1 MRKSASTM
9 VAPVAA
15 PRGVLGA
22 NDRIGVGLIGCGE
35 RGRGVAAHLEPL
47 RNLEVVAVSDAYG
60 PRRDQAVAE
69 VCPKA
74 RAWSDY
80 REVLDD
86 RDVDAVVIAT
96 PDHWHAP
103 MTVQAIQA
111 GKDVYVEKPVT
122 HNLEEGE
129 QLLAVAEGSE
139 QVIATGTQQR
149 SWDHFLEAKGLV
161 EKGVLGRVTFVR
173 CHWLQN
179 HLTQG
184 WRRVPDVDRHRLD
197 WEQWLGPAP
206 KQPFS
211 KVRFHY
217 WRFFW
222 DFGGGSVT
230 DLMTHWIDV
239 IQWFMNSAHADE
251 VHAVGSTYV
260 QDWLEVP
267 DTVTATMLFPEG
279 YTAAFEGSLIFGLQG
294 AGIVFRG
301 DKAMMTLDR
310 NGYAL
315 YEEGAM
321 PFEAPGLP
329 APVHCFE
336 RPEPKSNAE
345 RMDGS
350 GTLANLRNWIGCICD
365 RSTPNAH
372 LRAAVDSANT
382 AHRVNDALRTKR
394 ILEESQI

>member
-1 MRKSASTM
+1 MRKSASTAQAL
-9 VAPVAA
+9 VTAPQ
-15 PRGVLGA
+15 RVLGA

-47 RNLEVVAVSDAYG
+47 RNLEVLAASDTYG

-69 VCPKA
+69 VCPEAKA
-74 RAWSDY
+74 CSDY

-86 RDVDAVVIAT
+86 PNVDAVVIAT

-122 HNLEEGE
+122 HNLEEGKH
-129 QLLAVAEGSE
+129 LLAVAEGSDR
-139 QVIATGTQQR
+139 VVATGTQQR
-149 SWDHFLEAKGLV
+149 SWDHFIEAKGLV
-161 EKGVLGRVTFVR
+161 DKGVLGRVTFVR

-179 HLTQG
+179 HLKQG
-184 WRRVPDVDRHRLD
+184 WKRVPNVDRDRLD

-206 KQPFS
+206 DQPFS
-211 KVRFHY
+211 KVRFHH

-239 IQWFMNSAHADE
+239 IQWFMNSSQAHE
-251 VHAVGSTYV
+251 VHAVGTTYV
-260 QDWLEVP
+260 QDWLEAP

-279 YTAAFEGSLIFGLQG
+279 YTAAFEGSLIFGLRG

-310 NGYAL
+310 IGYAL

-321 PFEAPGLP
+321 PFESPGLP
-329 APVHCFE
+329 VPALRYE
-336 RPEPKSNAE
+336 RPEPESNAE

-350 GTLANLRNWIGCICD
+350 GTLANLRNWIECIRD
-365 RSTPNAH
+365 RRTPNSH
-372 LRAAVDSANT
+372 IRAAVESANT
-382 AHRVNDALRTKR
+382 AHLVNQALRTKT
-394 ILEESQI
+394 IVGLT